1 MTEPRR
7 LLDEATGL
15 DRAVLESAADDA
27 PSPARRRRVVAAL
40 GGSSFFFFSWA
51 AAARRLASLKVAS
64 WKVVVGV
71 AATTGLGVGGAV
83 LHEQSTTSPPPGVVA
98 SATPGPMKAQVLAPI
113 ASSGPPAV
121 EEVEPSAPP
130 EVEAAPPPE
139 APPAQSS
146 LVLAPSPPPAR
157 PLKKTAE
164 AASELTPSIAREI
177 ALLDTARASSAKGD
191 PRGALR
197 SLDQYDRECRGGA
210 LSLEAAVLRIEAL
223 AAAGERDVAA
233 ARARAFLASHPN
245 TTYDTRVRA
254 HISNP

>member
-7 LLDEATGL
+7 LLEDATGL
-15 DRAVLESAADDA
+15 DRAVLESATDDE

-40 GGSSFFFFSWA
+40 GGTSFFFFSWA

-83 LHEQSTTSPPPGVVA
+83 LHEQSTTPPPPVVA
-98 SATPGPMKAQVLAPI
+98 SATPRPTNAPVVAPI
-113 ASSGPPAV
+113 ASSGLPAVEEIEPPAV
-121 EEVEPSAPP
+121 EEVEAASPSEPSPAP
-130 EVEAAPPPE
+130 
-139 APPAQSS
+139 SS
-146 LVLAPSPPPAR
+146 LVLASSPPSAR

-177 ALLDTARASSAKGD
+177 ALLDAARSSIARGD

-210 LSLEAAVLRIEAL
+210 LSPEAAVLRIEAL
-223 AAAGERDVAA
+223 AAAGERDAAA
-233 ARARAFLASHPN
+233 ARARAFLASHPS

-254 HISNP
+254 HVSNP